1 MNIKD
6 DFIISQIN
14 EGYLVGGSV
23 RDFLMGKSFIDRD
36 ITIRN
41 AKSFAQNLAEKFDG
55 YFVPLDETNNIYRVV
70 LKDKINY
77 LDISELQGAS
87 IKDDLLRRDFTIN
100 AIAYDLSKN
109 EFIDITGGINDLENK
124 ILRHIKDE
132 NFEED
137 PLRVLRAFRFYATTG
152 FTMDETLKSAISKY
166 KSLLSQP
173 AKERINY
180 EIMKLFGGKYT
191 SKALLL
197 MDEFGILEEIFP
209 SVKEMKKVP
218 PNTHHHL
225 DLFHHVVETVRNIE
239 ELYEQAHFEH
249 LDRIDFGGF
258 PRINHLKLA
267 GFLHDIGKF
276 STWTIEGGKC
286 RGECEVCPQDSRY
299 CGIRHRF
306 IKHDDVGAKMC
317 KPFLRDLKFS
327 NKQIDYISLMIKKHI
342 YPSNVV
348 ASPELNNKVMMR
360 YIRKMED
367 NVIDNIILAKA
378 DRLSARGEAITEEM
392 VKENLE
398 GLDKLLQFYLNE
410 KDNLKPL
417 PKLLDGFEVMQ
428 ILNIPQGPKLGEIL
442 NELKEGQING
452 DIITKDDA
460 IDFIKKISR

>member
-77 LDISELQGAS
+77 LDISELQGTS

-191 SKALLL
+191 SEALLL
-197 MDEFGILEEIFP
+197 MDKFGILEEIFP

-276 STWTIEGGKC
+276 STWTIEVGG
-286 RGECEVCPQDSRY
+286 
-299 CGIRHRF
+299 RHRF

-317 KPFLRDLKFS
+317 KSFLRDLKFS

-428 ILNIPQGPKLGEIL
+428 ILNIPQSPKLGEIL